1 MLMLSAVLLSCTKDT
16 PKEWDYKYGF
26 TTQDIIGEYTYS
38 GVPDA
43 FEGLTESEYFHLCQ
57 DATID
62 ITYGGVLR
70 FHINSPKFNYNK
82 TFTGQPVEDDDNF
95 LIHLT
100 ESQSANSQD
109 VTAYVFTDKQGRIRL
124 HGFARKTAYSIAD
137 DEYYKINYY
146 FDVLK
151 N

>member
-1 MLMLSAVLLSCTKDT
+1 M
-16 PKEWDYKYGF
+16 
-26 TTQDIIGEYTYS
+26 
-38 GVPDA
+38 
-43 FEGLTESEYFHLCQ
+43 TESEYFHICQ
-57 DATID
+57 DANIS
-62 ITYGGVLR
+62 ISYGSTLQLH
-70 FHINSPKFNYNK
+70 FNSPRLSYNK
-82 TFTGQPVEDDDNF
+82 TFTGQLVADEDNF

-124 HGFARKTAYSIAD
+124 HGFARKTAYSISD